1 MENKN
6 TISCIFDIGQVFLSY
21 LCYHITNM
29 IRISWEIQFL
39 VLPLPY
45 HLYINIYMST
55 INPFARPLYVMLK
68 PAGSLCNLRCKYC
81 YYLEKN
87 NLYQEQKSHVISDQ
101 MLEKFI
107 KEYIESQTTPDVLF
121 CWHGGETLM
130 RPISFYRKALE
141 LQRTYARG
149 RRIDNSIQTNATL
162 LTDEWCEFFRENNF
176 LVGVSIDGPQEFHD
190 EYRRTATGK
199 PTFHKVMQGIRLLN
213 KHGVEWNALA
223 VVNDFNADY
232 PLDFYHFFKEIGC
245 HYIQFTPIVER
256 KVNRNDGL
264 SLAPGMEEGGE
275 LIDFSVTPEQW
286 GNFLCTIFDEWVR
299 NDVGQYYIQIF
310 DATLANWVG
319 VQPGLCTLAKEC
331 GHAGVMEFNGDVY
344 SCDHFVYPEHL
355 LGNIQNKT
363 ITEMMYGEKQK
374 AFSRLKHDCLP
385 QQCREC
391 QWQFACHGECPK
403 NRFVRDKYG
412 NPGLNYLCKGYRQ
425 FFEHVKPYMDFMKGE
440 LAAQRPPANV
450 MNFVINAE

>member
-1 MENKN
+1 
-6 TISCIFDIGQVFLSY
+6 
-21 LCYHITNM
+21 
-29 IRISWEIQFL
+29 
-39 VLPLPY
+39 
-45 HLYINIYMST
+45 MST

-87 NLYQEQKSHVISDQ
+87 ALYTEQKNHVISDE
-101 MLEKFI
+101 MLDKFI
-107 KEYIESQTTPDVLF
+107 REYIEAQTSPDVLF

-130 RPISFYRKALE
+130 RPISFYRRAIE
-141 LQRTYARG
+141 LQRKYARG
-149 RRIDNSIQTNATL
+149 RRIDNTIQTNATM

-213 KHGVEWNALA
+213 KHNVEWNALA

-232 PLDFYHFFKEIGC
+232 PLEFYNFFKEIGC

-256 KVNRNDGL
+256 RIERNDGL

-275 LIDFSVTPEQW
+275 LVDFSVTPEQW
-286 GNFLCTIFDEWVR
+286 GKFLCTIFDEWVR
-299 NDVGQYYIQIF
+299 HDVGTYFIQIF
-310 DATLANWVG
+310 DATLANWAG
-319 VQPGLCTLAKEC
+319 VQPGLCSLAKEC

-344 SCDHFVYPEHL
+344 SCDHFVYPEHR
-355 LGNIQNKT
+355 LGNINEKT
-363 ITEMMYGEKQK
+363 ITEMMYGEKQREFAK
-374 AFSRLKHDCLP
+374 LKHELLP

-391 QWQFACHGECPK
+391 PVEFACHGECPK
-403 NRFVRDKYG
+403 NRFTRDKYG

-440 LAAQRPPANV
+440 LDAKRPPSNV
-450 MNFVINAE
+450 MNFVASAE

>member
-1 MENKN
+1 
-6 TISCIFDIGQVFLSY
+6 
-21 LCYHITNM
+21 
-29 IRISWEIQFL
+29 
-39 VLPLPY
+39 
-45 HLYINIYMST
+45 MST

-87 NLYQEQKSHVISDQ
+87 ALYTEQKNHVISDE
-101 MLEKFI
+101 MLNKFI
-107 KEYIESQTTPDVLF
+107 REYIEAQTSPDVLF

-130 RPISFYRKALE
+130 RPISFYRRAIE
-141 LQRTYARG
+141 LQRKYARG
-149 RRIDNSIQTNATL
+149 RRIDNTIQTNATM

-213 KHGVEWNALA
+213 KHNVEWNALA

-232 PLDFYHFFKEIGC
+232 PLEFYNFFKDIGC

-256 KVNRNDGL
+256 RIERNDGL

-275 LIDFSVTPEQW
+275 LVDFSVTPEQW
-286 GNFLCTIFDEWVR
+286 GKFLCTIFDEWVR
-299 NDVGQYYIQIF
+299 HDVGTYFIQIF
-310 DATLANWVG
+310 DATLANWAG
-319 VQPGLCTLAKEC
+319 VQPGLCSLAKEC

-355 LGNIQNKT
+355 LGNINEKT
-363 ITEMMYGEKQK
+363 ITEMMYGEKQREFAK
-374 AFSRLKHDCLP
+374 LKHELLP

-391 QWQFACHGECPK
+391 PVEFACHGECPK
-403 NRFVRDKYG
+403 NRFTRDKYG

-440 LAAQRPPANV
+440 LDAKRPPSNV
-450 MNFVINAE
+450 MNFVASAE

>member
-1 MENKN
+1 
-6 TISCIFDIGQVFLSY
+6 
-21 LCYHITNM
+21 
-29 IRISWEIQFL
+29 
-39 VLPLPY
+39 
-45 HLYINIYMST
+45 MST
-55 INPFARPLYVMLK
+55 INPVARPLYVMLK

-87 NLYQEQKSHVISDQ
+87 ALYTEQKNHVISDE
-101 MLEKFI
+101 MLDKFI
-107 KEYIESQTTPDVLF
+107 REYIEAQTSPDVLF

-130 RPISFYRKALE
+130 RPISFYRRAIE
-141 LQRTYARG
+141 LQRKYARG
-149 RRIDNSIQTNATL
+149 RRIDNTIQTNATM

-213 KHGVEWNALA
+213 KHNVEWNALA

-232 PLDFYHFFKEIGC
+232 PLEFYNFFKEIGC

-256 KVNRNDGL
+256 RIERNDGL

-275 LIDFSVTPEQW
+275 LVDFSVTPEQW
-286 GNFLCTIFDEWVR
+286 GKFLCTIFDEWVR
-299 NDVGQYYIQIF
+299 HDVGTYFIQIF
-310 DATLANWVG
+310 DATLANWAG
-319 VQPGLCTLAKEC
+319 VQPGLCSLAKEC

-355 LGNIQNKT
+355 LGNINEKT
-363 ITEMMYGEKQK
+363 ITEMMYGEKQREFAK
-374 AFSRLKHDCLP
+374 LKHELLP

-391 QWQFACHGECPK
+391 PVEFACHGECPK
-403 NRFVRDKYG
+403 NRFTRDKYG

-440 LAAQRPPANV
+440 LDAKRPPSNV
-450 MNFVINAE
+450 MNFVASAE

>member
-1 MENKN
+1 
-6 TISCIFDIGQVFLSY
+6 
-21 LCYHITNM
+21 
-29 IRISWEIQFL
+29 
-39 VLPLPY
+39 
-45 HLYINIYMST
+45 MST

-87 NLYQEQKSHVISDQ
+87 ALYTEQKNHVISDE
-101 MLEKFI
+101 MLDKFI
-107 KEYIESQTTPDVLF
+107 REYIEAQTSPDVLF

-130 RPISFYRKALE
+130 RPISFYRRAIE
-141 LQRTYARG
+141 LQRKYARG
-149 RRIDNSIQTNATL
+149 RRIDNTIQTNATM

-213 KHGVEWNALA
+213 KHNVEWNALA

-232 PLDFYHFFKEIGC
+232 PLDFYNFFKEIGC

-256 KVNRNDGL
+256 RIERNDGL

-275 LIDFSVTPEQW
+275 LVDFSVTPEQW
-286 GNFLCTIFDEWVR
+286 GKFLCTIFDEWVR
-299 NDVGQYYIQIF
+299 HDVGTYFIQIF
-310 DATLANWVG
+310 DTTLANWAG
-319 VQPGLCTLAKEC
+319 VQPGLCSLAKEC

-355 LGNIQNKT
+355 LGNINEKT
-363 ITEMMYGEKQK
+363 ITEMMYGEKQREFAK
-374 AFSRLKHDCLP
+374 LKHELLP

-391 QWQFACHGECPK
+391 PVEFACHGECPK
-403 NRFVRDKYG
+403 NRFTRDKYG

-440 LAAQRPPANV
+440 LDAKRPPSNV
-450 MNFVINAE
+450 MNFVASAE

>member
-1 MENKN
+1 
-6 TISCIFDIGQVFLSY
+6 
-21 LCYHITNM
+21 
-29 IRISWEIQFL
+29 
-39 VLPLPY
+39 
-45 HLYINIYMST
+45 MST

-87 NLYQEQKSHVISDQ
+87 ALYTEQKNHVISDE
-101 MLEKFI
+101 MLDKFI
-107 KEYIESQTTPDVLF
+107 REYIEAQTSPDVLF

-130 RPISFYRKALE
+130 RPISFYRRAIE
-141 LQRTYARG
+141 LQRKYARG
-149 RRIDNSIQTNATL
+149 RRIDNTIQTNATM

-213 KHGVEWNALA
+213 KHNVEWNALA

-232 PLDFYHFFKEIGC
+232 PLEFYNFFKEIGC

-256 KVNRNDGL
+256 RIERNDGL
-264 SLAPGMEEGGE
+264 SLAHGMEEGGE
-275 LIDFSVTPEQW
+275 LVDFSVTPEQW
-286 GNFLCTIFDEWVR
+286 GKFLCTIFDEWVR
-299 NDVGQYYIQIF
+299 HDVGTYFIQIF

-319 VQPGLCTLAKEC
+319 VQPGLCSLAKEC

-344 SCDHFVYPEHL
+344 SCDHFVYPEHR
-355 LGNIQNKT
+355 LGNINEKT
-363 ITEMMYGEKQK
+363 ITEMMYGEKQREFAK
-374 AFSRLKHDCLP
+374 LKHELLP

-391 QWQFACHGECPK
+391 PVEFACHGECPK
-403 NRFVRDKYG
+403 NRFTRDKYG

-440 LAAQRPPANV
+440 LDAKRPPSNV
-450 MNFVINAE
+450 MNFVASAE

>member
-1 MENKN
+1 M
-6 TISCIFDIGQVFLSY
+6 T
-21 LCYHITNM
+21 TN
-29 IRISWEIQFL
+29 FA
-39 VLPLPY
+39 
-45 HLYINIYMST
+45 
-55 INPFARPLYVMLK
+55 FARPMYVMLK

-81 YYLEKN
+81 YYLEKDK
-87 NLYQEQKSHVISDQ
+87 LYKQCKNHVISDEL
-101 MLEKFI
+101 LEKFI
-107 KEYIESQTTPDVLF
+107 KEYIEAQTTPQVLF
-121 CWHGGETLM
+121 TWHGGETLM
-130 RPISFYRKALE
+130 RPISFYKRALE
-141 LQRTYARG
+141 LQRIYGRG
-149 RRIDNSIQTNATL
+149 RQIDNCIQTNGTL
-162 LTDEWCEFFRENNF
+162 LTDEWCQFFKDNNF

-190 EYRRTATGK
+190 EYRRTATNK
-199 PTFHKVMQGIRLLN
+199 PTFVKVMNGINLLN

-223 VVNDFNADY
+223 VVNDYNADY
-232 PLDFYHFFKEIGC
+232 PLEFYRFFKQIGC
-245 HYIQFTPIVER
+245 KYIQFSPIVER
-256 KVNRNDGL
+256 VVKREDGL
-264 SLAPGMEEGGE
+264 TLAPGMQGGDAG
-275 LIDFSVTPEQW
+275 LADFSITPEQW

-450 MNFVINAE
+450 MNFVIE

>member
-1 MENKN
+1 
-6 TISCIFDIGQVFLSY
+6 
-21 LCYHITNM
+21 
-29 IRISWEIQFL
+29 
-39 VLPLPY
+39 
-45 HLYINIYMST
+45 MST

-87 NLYQEQKSHVISDQ
+87 ALYTEQKNHVISDE
-101 MLEKFI
+101 MLDKFI
-107 KEYIESQTTPDVLF
+107 REYIEAQTSPDVLF

-130 RPISFYRKALE
+130 RPISFYRRAIE
-141 LQRTYARG
+141 LQRKYARG
-149 RRIDNSIQTNATL
+149 RRIDNTIQTNATM

-213 KHGVEWNALA
+213 KHNVDWNALA

-232 PLDFYHFFKEIGC
+232 PLEFYNFFKEIGC

-256 KVNRNDGL
+256 RIERNDGL

-275 LIDFSVTPEQW
+275 LVDFSVTPEQW
-286 GNFLCTIFDEWVR
+286 GRFLCTIFDEWVR
-299 NDVGQYYIQIF
+299 HDVGTYFIQIF
-310 DATLANWVG
+310 DATLANWAG
-319 VQPGLCTLAKEC
+319 VQPGLCSLAKEC

-355 LGNIQNKT
+355 LGNINEKT
-363 ITEMMYGEKQK
+363 ITEMMYGEKQREFAK
-374 AFSRLKHDCLP
+374 LKHELLP

-391 QWQFACHGECPK
+391 PVEFACHGECPK
-403 NRFVRDKYG
+403 NRFTRDKYG

-440 LAAQRPPANV
+440 LDAKRPPSNV
-450 MNFVINAE
+450 MNFVASAE